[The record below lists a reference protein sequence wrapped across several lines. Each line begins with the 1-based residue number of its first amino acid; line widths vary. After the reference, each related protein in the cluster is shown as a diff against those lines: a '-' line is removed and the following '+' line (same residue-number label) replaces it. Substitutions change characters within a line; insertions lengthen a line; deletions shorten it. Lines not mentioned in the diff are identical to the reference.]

1 MKNIVLFIGLLFS
14 GLGFASNSQ
23 QTQEN
28 IPKIGDV
35 LVINAPTG
43 QTYDHIKFPKLNI
56 IVKRGG
62 LANYKSV
69 YGETVIVKNVM
80 PKKDGKVYVQVE
92 SQNGKKFF
100 GFLKTVNADYNKAIA
115 SGEMSIL

>member
-1 MKNIVLFIGLLFS
+1 MKKIILFVGLLFS
-14 GLGFASNSQ
+14 GLGFALNG
-23 QTQEN
+23 QTQDDL
-28 IPKIGDV
+28 PKIGDI
-35 LVINAPTG
+35 LIINEPTG
-43 QTYDHIKFPKLNI
+43 QAYDHIKFPKLNI

-62 LANYKSV
+62 IANYKSV

-80 PKKDGKVYVQVE
+80 TKENGKVFVQLE

-100 GFLKTVNADYNKAIA
+100 GFLKTVNADYNNAIA

>member
-1 MKNIVLFIGLLFS
+1 MKKIILFLGLLFS
-14 GLGFASNSQ
+14 GFVLASNGLQMQS
-23 QTQEN
+23 N
-28 IPKIGDV
+28 NPKVGDV
-35 LVINAPTG
+35 LIINEPTG
-43 QTYDHIKFPKLNI
+43 QAYDHIKFPKLNI
-56 IVKRGG
+56 IIKRGG

-80 PKKDGKVYVQVE
+80 TKKDGKVFVQVE

>member
-1 MKNIVLFIGLLFS
+1 MKKIILFLGLLFS
-14 GLGFASNSQ
+14 GFGFAFNG
-23 QTQEN
+23 QTQDDL
-28 IPKIGDV
+28 PKIGDV
-35 LVINAPTG
+35 LIINEPTG

-80 PKKDGKVYVQVE
+80 TKKDGKIYVQVE
-92 SQNGKKFF
+92 SQKGKKFF
-100 GFLKTVNADYNKAIA
+100 GFLKTVNADYNKAIT